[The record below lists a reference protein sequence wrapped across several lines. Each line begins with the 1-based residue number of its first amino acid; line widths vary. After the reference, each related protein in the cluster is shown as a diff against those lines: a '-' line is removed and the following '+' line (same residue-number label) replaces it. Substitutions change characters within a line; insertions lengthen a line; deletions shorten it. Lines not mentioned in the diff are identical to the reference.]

1 MLYLLS
7 EEKNSYFK
15 RFVLFLCAC
24 VFIFSLAHSLSCS
37 LSSLLCVHRYSWN
50 SEEGI
55 RLPPAGLTDICE
67 PPDMAAGNRTLVL
80 CNSGTHS

>member
-1 MLYLLS
+1 MWWREKMLYLLS

-37 LSSLLCVHRYSWN
+37 LS
-50 SEEGI
+50 
-55 RLPPAGLTDICE
+55 LPFSVCI
-67 PPDMAAGNRTLVL
+67 
-80 CNSGTHS
+80 GTHGIQKRASDCLQLGLQIFVSHLTWMLGTEP